1 MKRLVVEIPYK
12 RFWIGFFGSYA
23 KRVKVVEALRCFKC
37 DSEGFAV
44 ICRIKLLDESLS
56 LRDLVKGSPIRNI
69 EVLFTEKDGS
79 MVIFM
84 SGEYPEELRAR
95 RRAPVANVFQSKPPE
110 FVDVDWMKVELVG
123 EESGLREFL
132 NREELKLEEAPKI
145 LSLTRFEPRAGESL
159 VSALSPQQRRTLL
172 TAYGL
177 GYYDLP
183 KRISSEHLASL
194 LKIDK
199 STLAEHLRKAERS
212 IIKGVLVA

>member
-1 MKRLVVEIPYK
+1 MKRLVVEIPYE
-12 RFWIGFFGSYA
+12 RFWTGFFGANA

-37 DSEGFAV
+37 DSEGFAI
-44 ICRIKLLDESLS
+44 ICRIKLLAESLS

-69 EVLFTEKDGS
+69 EVLFKEKDGS

-84 SGEYPEELRAR
+84 SGEYPRELRCKR
-95 RRAPVANVFQSKPPE
+95 RKPIGNVFQNKPPE
-110 FVDVDWMKVELVG
+110 FVDVDRMKVELVG
-123 EESGLREFL
+123 EEGGLREFL

-145 LSLTRFEPRAGESL
+145 LSLTRFEPKTDGSL
-159 VSALSPQQRRTLL
+159 VSALSPQQRRALL

-199 STLAEHLRKAERS
+199 STLAEHLRKAEKN
-212 IIKGVLVA
+212 IIKSVLVG